1 MEWRYS
7 FVARISRY
15 RLSNLRY
22 LGHVSFSPWKA
33 YFRLKDF
40 LDIASVGGGGSR
52 GISSSS
58 EGSADLEMG
67 GTGDD
72 GGGSVETMISDAG
85 DDIVALSPASL
96 SRRIGSIV

>member
-1 MEWRYS
+1 ML
-7 FVARISRY
+7 
-15 RLSNLRY
+15 LSTWSADIHSSLVF
-22 LGHVSFSPWKA
+22 LGIVSVICGTWDTLAHSPWKP

-96 SRRIGSIV
+96 PR